1 MTDQQLKLLLAD
13 ILQGSCSLMGDRGL
27 RKGMALEKGCV
38 SLGEPFTSLS
48 LSFLICEVDVI
59 SPQRVYVRV

>member
-1 MTDQQLKLLLAD
+1 
-13 ILQGSCSLMGDRGL
+13 MGDRGL